1 MPILSSILK
10 ASRFCSTSAVPPL
23 VEASVDSSCN
33 PAPINFSI
41 LGAPYEVSEN
51 EAQEVRDN
59 EDSSP
64 KFIGERE
71 VSKFGKK
78 PTMRYNIPGGLLC
91 YVFIYFRSNNNSDIF
106 RCRGCMMIGKHVVVR
121 AVGDEFLSDLSVG
134 HHYIPCKTTKD
145 KVQRVM
151 FKKYQEIRTDP
162 SFAKNVTEE
171 VWEGMLESLAY
182 DPSMGTEEERQEI
195 SELFHDRELIN
206 VHKEEE
212 IALDNVPD
220 SLAILSDGSKF
231 LQFQTPTFQMY
242 YSKETIKVL
251 PRKLGD
257 NAQLYTIHGV
267 CNNAVEVPL
276 LHAVTTKK
284 TVQTYARIFETVRQ
298 ELEAVRIGKSEV
310 IVRVILDFEKA
321 AINAAKRTFDKA
333 ELEGCGWHLSQ
344 AWTRKRD
351 NTGLR
356 QYVCARR
363 ENVQAG
369 CYLVEHFERTSF
381 PTNGLS
387 KEGTRYISS
396 TDASGTRGVHRM
408 PRVSVMSAL
417 DVDRRAVQGTVVT
430 LLHHLRRSNLRA
442 NFKIRRLEQVPTE
455 GRHLRKRD
463 RERRIKVAQCMKDF
477 ERLREVNRI
486 CMSTSDITLYCRR
499 MFRFTSGESI

>member
-1 MPILSSILK
+1 LK

-41 LGAPYEVSEN
+41 LRAPYEVSEN

-71 VSKFGKK
+71 
-78 PTMRYNIPGGLLC
+78 
-91 YVFIYFRSNNNSDIF
+91 
-106 RCRGCMMIGKHVVVR
+106 

-242 YSKETIKVL
+242 YSKETIKV
-251 PRKLGD
+251 
-257 NAQLYTIHGV
+257 
-267 CNNAVEVPL
+267 PL

-369 CYLVEHFERTSF
+369 LPFLPMDLVRKVPAIYRPPMPVEHEAYTECQEFLSCLHSTWIDGPF
-381 PTNGLS
+381 KGLWC
-387 KEGTRYISS
+387 K
-396 TDASGTRGVHRM
+396 
-408 PRVSVMSAL
+408 
-417 DVDRRAVQGTVVT
+417 
-430 LLHHLRRSNLRA
+430 
-442 NFKIRRLEQVPTE
+442 
-455 GRHLRKRD
+455 
-463 RERRIKVAQCMKDF
+463 
-477 ERLREVNRI
+477 
-486 CMSTSDITLYCRR
+486 
-499 MFRFTSGESI
+499 